1 MLGMNIQKG
10 AVTSEGDALFLFPDL
25 RTALVGEFNSN
36 AMVAARET
44 RVVAER
50 CRRGLKEVKVAR
62 PKPEAPVYTYFRP
75 TEIRYGSKWSHYR
88 RARPKYRSKLSL
100 LTTLPGLDCNILTT

>member
-1 MLGMNIQKG
+1 MNLQNG
-10 AVTSEGDALFLFPDL
+10 AVTSEAGDALFLFPDL
-25 RTALVGEFNSN
+25 RTALVGEFNAN

-62 PKPEAPVYTYFRP
+62 PKSDAPLYTYFRP
-75 TEIRYGSKWSHYR
+75 TEIRYEIV
-88 RARPKYRSKLSL
+88 P
-100 LTTLPGLDCNILTT
+100 ILKCFEIP